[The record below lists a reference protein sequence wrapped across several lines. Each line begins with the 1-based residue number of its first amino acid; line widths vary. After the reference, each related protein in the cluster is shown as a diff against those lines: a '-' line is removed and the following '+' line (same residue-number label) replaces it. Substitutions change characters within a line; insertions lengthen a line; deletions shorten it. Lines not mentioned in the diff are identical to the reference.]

1 MEKQGLT
8 YGEIQQLEY
17 ITERLGGE
25 ISYFSTLDQSGDH
38 GKKIVIVYDKDSN
51 KTDK

>member
-17 ITERLGGE
+17 LAERLGGE
-25 ISYFSTLDQSGDH
+25 ITYYSTLDQSGNQC
-38 GKKIVIVYDKDSN
+38 KKVEIVYDKDSN

>member
-17 ITERLGGE
+17 IAERLGGE
-25 ISYFSTLDQSGDH
+25 ITYFSTLDQAGNQCKNCLLYTSDAADEGL
-38 GKKIVIVYDKDSN
+38 V
-51 KTDK
+51 